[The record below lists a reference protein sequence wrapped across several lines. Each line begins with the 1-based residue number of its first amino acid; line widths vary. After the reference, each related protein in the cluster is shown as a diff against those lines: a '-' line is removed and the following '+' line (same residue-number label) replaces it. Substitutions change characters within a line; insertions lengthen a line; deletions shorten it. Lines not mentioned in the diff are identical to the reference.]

1 MTCRPEPW
9 NAVVRGPG
17 VDRLVVVI
25 WPQRPGDVGEPD
37 LIAAVDARGVHGDE
51 HLDAVP
57 RPLCDLGSWH
67 ASVEPQRDAAVPQV
81 VWAHG
86 QWRGDL

>member
-1 MTCRPEPW
+1 
-9 NAVVRGPG
+9 

-25 WPQRPGDVGEPD
+25 WPQRPVDVVEPD
-37 LIAAVDARGVHGDE
+37 LIAAVDALGVDRQK

-57 RPLCDLGSWH
+57 GPLCDLGSWH

-81 VWAHG
+81 VWP
-86 QWRGDL
+86 QR